1 MFVSASQEPAPNIIS
16 TCIPL
21 VTILSRG
28 SKLTE
33 EEAGACGLLVC
44 PRRQNG
50 METTDP
56 YGATVFNKWT
66 PCSPATAAIST
77 AITSK
82 APKIRQQHPTLVAR
96 HWLLF
101 IVSLCK
107 TTLPNEFIIYY
118 YKSRHRDVEI
128 AWSYK
133 LVHSCLIT
141 STSPTK
147 KRECPPQ
154 GWAAPVQ
161 THGRHQP
168 SQL

>member
-96 HWLLF
+96 H
-101 IVSLCK
+101 
-107 TTLPNEFIIYY
+107 
-118 YKSRHRDVEI
+118 
-128 AWSYK
+128 
-133 LVHSCLIT
+133 
-141 STSPTK
+141 
-147 KRECPPQ
+147 
-154 GWAAPVQ
+154 
-161 THGRHQP
+161 
-168 SQL
+168 